1 MVMMLAMS
9 LGVAAAGG
17 LLGAFGGGSVDPE
30 QLGTLTAF
38 RWSFV
43 CVGLV
48 TLTSAAIFAQLEATH
63 VIPRS
68 TVREADPA

>member
-1 MVMMLAMS
+1 MS

-17 LLGAFGGGSVDPE
+17 LLGAFGGGAVDPE

-38 RWSFV
+38 RWSFI

-48 TLTSAAIFAQLEATH
+48 TLTSAAIFAQLEPTH
-63 VIPRS
+63 VIPPAR
-68 TVREADPA
+68 VREADSA